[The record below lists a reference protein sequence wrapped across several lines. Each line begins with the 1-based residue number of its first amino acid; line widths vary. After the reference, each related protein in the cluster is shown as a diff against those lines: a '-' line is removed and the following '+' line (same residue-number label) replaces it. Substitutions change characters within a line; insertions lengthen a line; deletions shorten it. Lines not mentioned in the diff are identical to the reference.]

1 MARFLKLSVTSTSS
15 DGLIAVNST
24 EPAPSQNVS
33 QPEIAP
39 NTTDASMPSH
49 EATEQFSDRDSVLV
63 ECELNSRDGANGSAA
78 STSKQAGD
86 VCVAIT
92 PNCWCPCTILCSLW
106 SATTCEIETQTKKA
120 SLLLSHKCRAH
131 GVHHTTEEDRKED
144 SGAS

>member
-1 MARFLKLSVTSTSS
+1 MQSLNIVFCWASVLHLIFNRFFVTDHIMARFLKLSVTSTSS

-92 PNCWCPCTILCSLW
+92 PNCWCPCTILCSL
-106 SATTCEIETQTKKA
+106 
-120 SLLLSHKCRAH
+120 
-131 GVHHTTEEDRKED
+131 
-144 SGAS
+144 